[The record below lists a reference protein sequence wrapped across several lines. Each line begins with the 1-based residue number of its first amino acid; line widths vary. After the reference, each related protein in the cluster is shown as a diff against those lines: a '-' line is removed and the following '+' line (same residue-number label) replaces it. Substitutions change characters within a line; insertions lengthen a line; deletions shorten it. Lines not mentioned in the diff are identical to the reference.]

1 MQTLTTDVGSK
12 MLYHWKPSSCFR
24 ANISICANINLPLH
38 MKPPRHPLPR
48 CLALEQTLVFVQ
60 TLIFL
65 FTSNF
70 LDILSLVALDTFL
83 LICLE
88 ATQRTLEL
96 GAKIVQRI
104 LPTRVMPAKDY
115 ASKDAQTVESLP
127 LGNYGP
133 FRAPNWSFPLLSTCI
148 QGIGTTHV
156 PLYFKLHLTMS
167 IRM

>member
-1 MQTLTTDVGSK
+1 MQ
-12 MLYHWKPSSCFR
+12 
-24 ANISICANINLPLH
+24 
-38 MKPPRHPLPR
+38 
-48 CLALEQTLVFVQ
+48 Q
-60 TLIFL
+60 
-65 FTSNF
+65 
-70 LDILSLVALDTFL
+70 LDISFKDEVD
-83 LICLE
+83 
-88 ATQRTLEL
+88 EL
-96 GAKIVQRI
+96 REQSCKISSENSQRI

>member
-1 MQTLTTDVGSK
+1 
-12 MLYHWKPSSCFR
+12 
-24 ANISICANINLPLH
+24 

-48 CLALEQTLVFVQ
+48 RLALEQTLVFVQ

-96 GAKIVQRI
+96 GAKLV
-104 LPTRVMPAKDY
+104 PAK
-115 ASKDAQTVESLP
+115 SQTR
-127 LGNYGP
+127 G
-133 FRAPNWSFPLLSTCI
+133 
-148 QGIGTTHV
+148 
-156 PLYFKLHLTMS
+156 
-167 IRM
+167 